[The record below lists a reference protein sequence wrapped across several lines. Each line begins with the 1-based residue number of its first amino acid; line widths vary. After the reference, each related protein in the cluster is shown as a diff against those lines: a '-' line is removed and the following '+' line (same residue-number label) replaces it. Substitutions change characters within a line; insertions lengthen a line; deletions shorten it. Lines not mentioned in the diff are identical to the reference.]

1 MMSLSRPC
9 WVMVNNRLSCLGC
22 QEKELTIWEFRTE
35 KAKTGTELT
44 LRVQDWKIKNRYWA
58 HTESSGLKNQK
69 PVLSSH
75 WEFRTEKSKTGTDRA
90 HTESSGLKK
99 QKPVL
104 SSRSESSG
112 LKNQKP
118 ILSSWSESSGLKNPN
133 PHYLR
138 VQNWKSKQTQSEWS
152 QLKNQKPVLSS
163 QSEYSR
169 QKNQNQHILSHN

>member
-35 KAKTGTELT
+35 KAKNRSELT

-58 HTESSGLKNQK
+58 HTESSGLK
-69 PVLSSH
+69 
-75 WEFRTEKSKTGTDRA
+75 
-90 HTESSGLKK
+90 K
-99 QKPVL
+99 QKAIL
-104 SSRSESSG
+104 SSRSEC
-112 LKNQKP
+112 
-118 ILSSWSESSGLKNPN
+118 SGLKNPN

-169 QKNQNQHILSHN
+169 QKNQNQHNLSHNWKIKNPYWVYIKLPSVKTQKKTFCN